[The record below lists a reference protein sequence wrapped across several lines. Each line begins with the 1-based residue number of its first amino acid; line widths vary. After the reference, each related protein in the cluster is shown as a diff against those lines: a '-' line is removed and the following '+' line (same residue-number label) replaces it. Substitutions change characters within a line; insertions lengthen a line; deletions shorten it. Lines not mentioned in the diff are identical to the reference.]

1 MIKNVFEITDLLDQ
15 TDGYEALKQMFDGKT
30 GDFRLFKTNQSDYGE
45 VFLYFQHEQFPNFR
59 LVFKHVDF
67 MNVRRHTILTDV
79 SHGVGE
85 LLTYSRWVKEL
96 PVFRNYLEDFQ
107 LVLPECPEKF
117 AFVEKSFFLRSGSVH
132 MELSISLNPP
142 SSTPSGDGDFVW
154 RNKLSVLVN
163 LSDQYIKMENS
174 WFDDGFKHSE
184 LITNAFLTTPPTESM
199 DEINAKMSEAVYQ
212 TIRNNVVNSLLKG
225 NKLPSVQ
232 SEEMLLNNVLRKRFN
247 THENAL
253 FTCRTHQSTDEA
265 DERDGKPL
273 TLKMEGWLGRER
285 VCMRFLD
292 DTPFEILCAAVN
304 KRFIQ
309 QFFNGFYVSC
319 AGHLSYLEWKARQ
332 KAQEGRTESQ

>member
-1 MIKNVFEITDLLDQ
+1 MIKNAFEITDLLEQ
-15 TDGYEALKQMFDGKT
+15 PDGYEALKQMFDGKT
-30 GDFRLFKTNQSDYGE
+30 GDFKLFKTNQSDYGE
-45 VFLYFQHEQFPNFR
+45 VFLYFQHEQFPNFQ

-67 MNVRRHTILTDV
+67 MDVRRHTILTDV
-79 SHGVGE
+79 PYGIGE

-107 LVLPECPEKF
+107 LALPECPEKF

-132 MELSISLNPP
+132 MELSLSLNLPN
-142 SSTPSGDGDFVW
+142 SSPSGDGDFVW
-154 RNKLSVLVN
+154 RDKLSVLVS

-174 WFDDGFKHSE
+174 WLDDGFKHSE
-184 LITNAFLTTPPTESM
+184 LITNPFLTTQSMESM

-212 TIRNNVVNSLLKG
+212 TIRDNVINSLLMG
-225 NKLPSVQ
+225 NKLSSVQ
-232 SEEMLLNNVLRKRFN
+232 SEEMLINKVLKERFSN
-247 THENAL
+247 HKDAR
-253 FTCRTHQSTDEA
+253 FTCRTHKSTDEA

-285 VCMRFLD
+285 VCVRFLH

-309 QFFNGFYVSC
+309 QFFNGFYACC
-319 AGHLSYLEWKARQ
+319 ADHLSFLEWKAKQ
-332 KAQEGRTESQ
+332 KTQED

>member
-1 MIKNVFEITDLLDQ
+1 MTDLLDQ
-15 TDGYEALKQMFDGKT
+15 HDGFETLKQMFDGKT

-45 VFLYFQHEQFPNFR
+45 VFLYFQHEQFPNFQ

-79 SHGVGE
+79 PYGIGE

-96 PVFRNYLEDFQ
+96 PVFRNYLEDFK
-107 LVLPECPEKF
+107 LVLPECREKF

-184 LITNAFLTTPPTESM
+184 LITNPFLTAPPTESM

-212 TIRNNVVNSLLKG
+212 TIRNNVVNSLLRGK
-225 NKLPSVQ
+225 KLPSVQ
-232 SEEMLLNNVLRKRFN
+232 SEELLLNEVLKKRFN
-247 THENAL
+247 PHENAR
-253 FTCRTHQSTDEA
+253 FTCRIHKSTDEA
-265 DERDGKPL
+265 DESDGKPL

-285 VCMRFLD
+285 VCVRFLH

-319 AGHLSYLEWKARQ
+319 ADHLSYLEWKAEQ
-332 KAQEGRTESQ
+332 KREQVEQEAHKPINNQ